1 MATIINSVAFENF
14 YNYYGSYEHNEYKF
28 KPGINIINADN
39 NMGKSKFYNAFMWI
53 LRDQVYD
60 SDIKA
65 FADANESLIKMAS
78 GKAKSEDK
86 KFKVGVRVVF
96 TNDNKTYTIEKYS
109 KFTNRNGEIAHEP
122 SVLEIMVNENNGD
135 TPVDDYSEKQDIIN
149 RVFIP
154 LALRNYALLQ
164 GESMDR
170 LVDLSSKKALSDTID
185 TLAGI
190 SVLKGICDISR
201 KQSKKADELYQQ
213 MDSENS
219 ENDTAKQRDKE
230 KRNQLSKLIEDTQVE
245 IENDRDELNAAKT
258 RKEELD
264 AYISNSSK
272 RIEIRA
278 ELERNNIEI
287 GNVKTT
293 IERIESSITKK
304 IFDEENPWLLMGL
317 SDELDAFDA
326 KREKHIGDVAQMN
339 NDGALVIM
347 LPEGSPDTSSLERM
361 LKNEVCEV
369 CGQPAAMHSEA
380 WEHIK
385 MILDRPKKISTTR
398 NDFGQFY
405 GFLQKSASSYSRSIP
420 KIDDRIE
427 STRNQL
433 DEIKE
438 HLEELQA
445 KHDEILI
452 ELNNAGG
459 NEDNSEQKDKVVLSD
474 YGAVNATI
482 SSKESA
488 ITRKEKDILIWKNSL
503 EQINKRLNSYKKNTA
518 TQKYE
523 DFAVLMREI
532 NDIINQT
539 KDDIFD
545 KTISALAKEANEKY
559 VALTSGNQSSGG
571 ILKFERNHDIVNVS
585 IRDVQNGVITGL
597 GTGFQRMKQ
606 LAIVMAVISS
616 KIGDE
621 KKFDYPFISDA
632 PFSEFGENFISNFFR
647 VAPSVFTQSI
657 IMIKELYDPKANDY
671 LTAFGRKILEDMKSG
686 KLPGTFY
693 VNVIKDKTDTT
704 GLVTSH
710 KCYSSR
716 FKRCDFHSQTQI

>member
-14 YNYYGSYEHNEYKF
+14 YNYYGSYEQNKYKF

-39 NMGKSKFYNAFMWI
+39 NMGKSKFYNGFMWL

-65 FADANESLIKMAS
+65 FADANESLTKMAS

-86 KFKVGVRVVF
+86 KFKVGVKVVF
-96 TNDNKTYTIEKYS
+96 TNNNKIYTIEKYS
-109 KFTNRNGEIAHEP
+109 NFTNRNGEIAHEP
-122 SVLEIMVNENNGD
+122 SVLEIWVNENNGD
-135 TPVDDYSEKQDIIN
+135 TPIKDVDEKEDIIN

-190 SVLKGICDISR
+190 SVLKGICEISR
-201 KQSKKADELYQQ
+201 KQAKKAEDLYQQ
-213 MDSENS
+213 VDSENS
-219 ENDTAKQRDKE
+219 ENNTAKQADIE
-230 KRNQLSKLIEDTQVE
+230 KRAQLSKLIEKTQIK
-245 IENDRDELNAAKT
+245 IENDRDELNAAKI

-264 AYISNSSK
+264 AYISNSTKRSK
-272 RIEIRA
+272 IRVELNA
-278 ELERNNIEI
+278 NELEIKQEQLLI
-287 GNVKTT
+287 KDV
-293 IERIESSITKK
+293 EQSITKK

-317 SDELDAFDA
+317 SDELDAFDSR
-326 KREKHIGDVAQMN
+326 REKHIGDVAQMN

-369 CGQPAAMHSEA
+369 CGQPAAKHSEA

-405 GFLQKSASSYSRSIP
+405 GFLQKSASSYSRSIS
-420 KIDDRIE
+420 KIDDKIE
-427 STRNQL
+427 SARTQL
-433 DEIKE
+433 EEIKD
-438 HLEELQA
+438 HLEELEA

-459 NEDNSEQKDKVVLSD
+459 SEDNLENQDKQTISD
-474 YGAVNATI
+474 YGVVNLTITSKENGI
-482 SSKESA
+482 SSNEHN
-488 ITRKEKDILIWKNSL
+488 IEIWKKSL
-503 EQINKRLNSYKKNTA
+503 EQINKRLKSYKKNTA

-523 DFAVLMREI
+523 DFASLMSAI
-532 NDIINQT
+532 NEIINQT

-545 KTISALAKEANEKY
+545 KTIAALAKEANEKY
-559 VALTSGNQSSGG
+559 IALTSGNQSSGG

-621 KKFDYPFISDA
+621 KKFDYPIISDA

-671 LTAFGRKILEDMKSG
+671 LTPFGRRILEDMKSG
-686 KLPGTFY
+686 KIPGTFY
-693 VNVIKDKTDTT
+693 VNIIKDKTDTT

-710 KCYSSR
+710 KCY
-716 FKRCDFHSQTQI
+716 KE

>member
-14 YNYYGSYEHNEYKF
+14 YNYYGSYEQNEYKF

-39 NMGKSKFYNAFMWI
+39 NMGKSKFYNGFMWL

-65 FADANESLIKMAS
+65 FADANESLLKMAS
-78 GKAKSEDK
+78 GKAKSEDA
-86 KFKVGVRVVF
+86 KFKVGVKVVF
-96 TNDNKTYTIEKYS
+96 TNSNKTYTIEKYS
-109 KFTNRNGEIAHEP
+109 LFTNKSGEITHEP
-122 SVLEIMVNENNGD
+122 SELEITVTENNRD
-135 TPVDDYSEKQDIIN
+135 TPIKDCAEKDDILN

-190 SVLKGICDISR
+190 SVLKGICEISR
-201 KQSKKADELYQQ
+201 KQAKKAEGLYQL

-219 ENDTAKQRDKE
+219 ENDSAKQRDIE
-230 KRNQLSKLIEDTQVE
+230 KRSHLLNLIENTQAE
-245 IENDRDELNAAKT
+245 IENEQEEQNAAKN

-264 AYISNSSK
+264 AYISNSNK
-272 RIEIRA
+272 RAKIRTDLEINQRDIDNLKESIA
-278 ELERNNIEI
+278 
-287 GNVKTT
+287 
-293 IERIESSITKK
+293 RIESSITKK
-304 IFDEENPWLLMGL
+304 LFDEDNPWLLMGM
-317 SDELDAFDA
+317 SDELDVYAS

-339 NDGALVIM
+339 NEGALVIM

-361 LKNEVCEV
+361 LKNEICEV
-369 CGQPAAMHSEA
+369 CGQPAAKHSKA

-385 MILDRPKKISTTR
+385 MILDRPKKTSTTR
-398 NDFGQFY
+398 NDFRQFY
-405 GFLQKSASSYSRSIP
+405 GSLQNSASSYSRAIP
-420 KIDDRIE
+420 KIFDRIE
-427 STRNQL
+427 LTRTQL
-433 DEIKE
+433 DKIKDQ
-438 HLEELQA
+438 LEDLETKRNELF
-445 KHDEILI
+445 I

-459 NEDNSEQKDKVVLSD
+459 NEDNSEKQDNVVISD
-474 YGAVNATI
+474 YGVVTETI
-482 SSKESA
+482 SSKEKA
-488 ITRKEKDILIWKNSL
+488 IKEKQKNIEIWENSL
-503 EQINKRLNSYKKNTA
+503 KQVNKNLSSYKKNTA

-545 KTISALAKEANEKY
+545 RTISVLAKEANEKY

-571 ILKFERNHDIVNVS
+571 ILKFEKNHDVVNVS

-616 KIGDE
+616 KIGNE

-671 LTAFGRKILEDMKSG
+671 LTPFGRRILEDMESG
-686 KLPGTFY
+686 KIPGTFY
-693 VNVIKDKTDTT
+693 VNIIKDKTDTT
-704 GLVTSH
+704 GLVTLH
-710 KCYSSR
+710 KCY
-716 FKRCDFHSQTQI
+716 KN

>member
-230 KRNQLSKLIEDTQVE
+230 KRNQLSKLIEDTQGE

-287 GNVKTT
+287 GNIKTT

-427 STRNQL
+427 LTRNQL

-710 KCYSSR
+710 KCY
-716 FKRCDFHSQTQI
+716 KY

>member
-710 KCYSSR
+710 KCY
-716 FKRCDFHSQTQI
+716 KY

>member
-86 KFKVGVRVVF
+86 NFKVGVRVVF

-710 KCYSSR
+710 KCY
-716 FKRCDFHSQTQI
+716 KY

>member
-14 YNYYGSYEHNEYKF
+14 YNYYGSYEHNEYRF

-39 NMGKSKFYNAFMWI
+39 NMGKSKFYNGFMWL

-60 SDIKA
+60 SDMKA
-65 FADANESLIKMAS
+65 FVDANESLTKMAS
-78 GKAKSEDK
+78 GKAKSEDT
-86 KFKVGVRVVF
+86 KFKVGVKVVF
-96 TNDNKTYTIEKYS
+96 TNNGKIYTIEKYS
-109 KFTNRNGEIAHEP
+109 SFTNKNGEITHTP

-135 TPVDDYSEKQDIIN
+135 TPIKDNSEKEDIIN

-190 SVLKGICDISR
+190 SVLKGICEISR
-201 KQSKKADELYQQ
+201 KQSRKAEELYQQ

-219 ENDTAKQRDKE
+219 KNDTAKQRDIE
-230 KRNQLSKLIEDTQVE
+230 KRSQLLTLIDNTKTE
-245 IENDRDELNAAKT
+245 IENAQDELNAAKT
-258 RKEELD
+258 RKEQLD
-264 AYISNSSK
+264 AYISNSNK
-272 RIEIRA
+272 RMEFRTELGLNEKEINN
-278 ELERNNIEI
+278 ERESI
-287 GNVKTT
+287 K
-293 IERIESSITKK
+293 RIESSITKN
-304 IFDEENPWLLMGL
+304 IFDEENPWLLIGL
-317 SDELDAFDA
+317 SDELDAFDL

-369 CGQPAAMHSEA
+369 CGQPAIKHSEA

-405 GFLQKSASSYSRSIP
+405 GSLQKSASSYSRSIS
-420 KIDDRIE
+420 KIVDRIE
-427 STRNQL
+427 STRDRL
-433 DEIKE
+433 DGIKE
-438 HLEELQA
+438 HLEELEA

-452 ELNNAGG
+452 KLNNAGG
-459 NEDNSEQKDKVVLSD
+459 NADDSEKQDKITISD
-474 YGAVNATI
+474 YGVVNDII
-482 SSKESA
+482 SSKEADISNKKKN
-488 ITRKEKDILIWKNSL
+488 IEIWEKSL
-503 EQINKRLNSYKKNTA
+503 EQINKQLKSYKKNTA
-518 TQKYE
+518 TEKYE
-523 DFAVLMREI
+523 KFASLMSSI
-532 NDIINQT
+532 NDIIIQT

-585 IRDVQNGVITGL
+585 IRDIQNGVITGL

-621 KKFDYPFISDA
+621 RKFDYPFISDA

-647 VAPSVFTQSI
+647 VAPSVFSQSI

-671 LTAFGRKILEDMKSG
+671 LTPFGRRILDDMKSG
-686 KLPGTFY
+686 KIPGTFY

-710 KCYSSR
+710 KCYS
-716 FKRCDFHSQTQI
+716 D